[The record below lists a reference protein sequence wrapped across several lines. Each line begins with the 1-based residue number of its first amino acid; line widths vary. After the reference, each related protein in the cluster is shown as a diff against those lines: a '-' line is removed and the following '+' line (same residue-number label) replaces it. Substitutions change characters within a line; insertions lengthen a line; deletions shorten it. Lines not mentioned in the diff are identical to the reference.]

1 MLSSSNYQ
9 EKIDLEKRAQD
20 YAVRNK
26 ALIDAEERALSAA
39 RQEGLN
45 VVALKQ
51 QVADLCQRLEGL
63 TQEAESKFKRERE
76 YEQELMVSGEA
87 VKQVELRRFNLER
100 DLIAAK
106 AEQDRSLHEVTR
118 LKNDL
123 QQEKELTKLER
134 QRNAKLEALLAE
146 TRKSGNPGPGGG
158 GSGGGSSVDVTPKMM
173 SSCATGASRVF
184 TPGGGTTNNG
194 EEVSTLYKTLDQQY
208 SLIGEM
214 DAENQRLLKENE
226 EMKKKFGV

>member
-1 MLSSSNYQ
+1 MEGRCAVPVSPLCCITEARDVEICKNQ

-76 YEQELMVSGEA
+76 YEQELMVGVSMSF
-87 VKQVELRRFNLER
+87 VCDYL
-100 DLIAAK
+100 
-106 AEQDRSLHEVTR
+106 DR
-118 LKNDL
+118 
-123 QQEKELTKLER
+123 
-134 QRNAKLEALLAE
+134 
-146 TRKSGNPGPGGG
+146 
-158 GSGGGSSVDVTPKMM
+158 
-173 SSCATGASRVF
+173 
-184 TPGGGTTNNG
+184 
-194 EEVSTLYKTLDQQY
+194 
-208 SLIGEM
+208 
-214 DAENQRLLKENE
+214 
-226 EMKKKFGV
+226 